1 MPYKFSILPAN
12 DHAYDTVLTPRDM
25 LEIESVLNAFGAL
38 VRRFGDTLVLF
49 NEQEFK
55 QAARGVLYSVAWDLK
70 PVKPSN
76 EANYNDGASFDI
88 SPIDQIHALVHSINP
103 YSVVNHSML
112 LRAQANVYARYTQE
126 SLNLGTDVSF
136 ESFYGFAESDAC
148 NAASSSAWKLRRR
161 FAHVMA
167 TLPSVFRYFSYFK
180 CDNSFHDVDFYYIA
194 LDESMMSP
202 WFDALADCTSPSA
215 FSTTYDAA
223 FSGARAENAAAF
235 SGDHTNDDASCVPR
249 TRDGADKGTKSS
261 LHAAHDYA
269 CLNELMLSC
278 TSDTGMQALAQ
289 RLARLLGLAFAARAF
304 VACPLLQRV
313 HVHAYKKRWDV
324 LSTSDETHEE
334 FSDTPWFEYTFLRTQ
349 FSSTRAYSAAYTDP
363 QWLFAAFAPYFKV
376 QEQSSVVSTMFDFA
390 CVNAA
395 NQQSGSTYGANHD
408 MLNADVSSSTPTSLR
423 EDSPSREET
432 LLIDNTTSPDSK
444 ADCYAYASLSHRR
457 LPPSVFTSLGATY
470 ADDLAIHFCVIDDAH
485 IASISN
491 AIASKHPLSQ
501 IISSIQ
507 SLSCEYEQKYEHDS
521 FKRSIATRVFKTL
534 MERLVRDD
542 ALECAPVSVLRE
554 LLDGAHVFRSVYHKA
569 HVLRLTSPA
578 DAYKLLL
585 QTIRNNKQATFMLDY
600 HGKYCHKAFYSYSER
615 LLYNLA
621 HAQLLFLDQ
630 PALGGCDNKY
640 RVFPAPVEL
649 HACFVEMIRCAT
661 RIPVDAPFDKS
672 TSYDVITLLMEYT
685 LKFAPFHVDGYISVA
700 LCMLHYERCN
710 DAIETLRR
718 ALQFAWK
725 PSSVGTCYYVLA
737 CAYAR
742 KGNDELSAICY
753 KKALEFN
760 IDYSTLDIQPTLRA
774 SIGAHIARFS
784 HVYTDDVLALYHI
797 PVAANQQVLDA
808 FLRGGEA
815 ACKQNLLQ
823 AAHDI
828 LQDYLDYS
836 GDSILT
842 SVCNSC
848 LENTRSDSIA
858 GGAHRSTHA
867 KGNEN
872 GDTRNTSA

>member
-1 MPYKFSILPAN
+1 MG
-12 DHAYDTVLTPRDM
+12 H
-25 LEIESVLNAFGAL
+25 
-38 VRRFGDTLVLF
+38 
-49 NEQEFK
+49 
-55 QAARGVLYSVAWDLK
+55 LY
-70 PVKPSN
+70 
-76 EANYNDGASFDI
+76 
-88 SPIDQIHALVHSINP
+88 
-103 YSVVNHSML
+103 
-112 LRAQANVYARYTQE
+112 R
-126 SLNLGTDVSF
+126 
-136 ESFYGFAESDAC
+136 
-148 NAASSSAWKLRRR
+148 
-161 FAHVMA
+161 
-167 TLPSVFRYFSYFK
+167 
-180 CDNSFHDVDFYYIA
+180 
-194 LDESMMSP
+194 
-202 WFDALADCTSPSA
+202 
-215 FSTTYDAA
+215 
-223 FSGARAENAAAF
+223 ARAAI
-235 SGDHTNDDASCVPR
+235 
-249 TRDGADKGTKSS
+249 GA
-261 LHAAHDYA
+261 
-269 CLNELMLSC
+269 E
-278 TSDTGMQALAQ
+278 
-289 RLARLLGLAFAARAF
+289 
-304 VACPLLQRV
+304 
-313 HVHAYKKRWDV
+313 
-324 LSTSDETHEE
+324 
-334 FSDTPWFEYTFLRTQ
+334 
-349 FSSTRAYSAAYTDP
+349 
-363 QWLFAAFAPYFKV
+363 
-376 QEQSSVVSTMFDFA
+376 
-390 CVNAA
+390 
-395 NQQSGSTYGANHD
+395 
-408 MLNADVSSSTPTSLR
+408 
-423 EDSPSREET
+423 
-432 LLIDNTTSPDSK
+432 
-444 ADCYAYASLSHRR
+444 
-457 LPPSVFTSLGATY
+457 
-470 ADDLAIHFCVIDDAH
+470 DLAIHFCVIDDAH

-569 HVLRLTSPA
+569 RVLRLTSPA

-760 IDYSTLDIQPTLRA
+760 VDYSTLDIQPTLRA

-858 GGAHRSTHA
+858 GGAHHSTHA

-872 GDTRNTSA
+872 GDTCNTSA